1 MRLIDIKALTDV
13 YDRPK
18 LVRSSLS
25 RNFSRAYCTRSIEYV
40 YEGGPS
46 VMGIFD
52 PLTGGLLRVLG

>member
-1 MRLIDIKALTDV
+1 MRLTDIKALTDV

-18 LVRSSLS
+18 LVRSVLS

-40 YEGGPS
+40 YDGEPL

-52 PLTGGLLRVLG
+52 PLAGGLLAFG